1 MSSVF
6 KTVDGALAFR
16 GGFDSHALSP
26 SKVEALKTGLAV
38 AVERAFRSAL
48 SAKPAYG
55 ASVTAAASVMNCRIC
70 DACSVVCPTMP
81 VMIQACGWP
90 R

>member
-1 MSSVF
+1 
-6 KTVDGALAFR
+6 
-16 GGFDSHALSP
+16 
-26 SKVEALKTGLAV
+26 
-38 AVERAFRSAL
+38 
-48 SAKPAYG
+48 
-55 ASVTAAASVMNCRIC
+55 VTAAASVMNCRIC